1 MHIKMNFR
9 KTSLPIIL
17 LILNILN
24 SCAEPVDSSLPIGP
38 QIPSIDDR
46 ASISI
51 VSWNIQEFPQNGIK
65 TIDRVELIMDSLDA
79 DFYCLQEIMDKGAL
93 QNIVDQ
99 LPQYSVVISDETS
112 YMHLAI
118 VYKQDSFLP
127 LLAES
132 LFEHN
137 DYNFASRPPLLVQ
150 FAYEQDG
157 LTQVLNLIDVH
168 MKCCSDGVERRHD
181 ASTMLHEYLNDKRL
195 AGDSNFVVAGDWNDD
210 IYDNDGSGEYSF
222 EAFLDDPGNFYFVTD
237 SLASTGTASNA
248 SYPSYPSFIDNILIS
263 RSLFDEYSGSKV
275 QTLRLDIVF
284 GDYSSVVSDHRPVLW
299 YYTPN

>member
-1 MHIKMNFR
+1 MNFR
-9 KTSLPIIL
+9 KISFPIIIF
-17 LILNILN
+17 ILNILI

-38 QIPSIDDR
+38 QIPSIDDS

-51 VSWNIQEFPQNGIK
+51 VSWNIQEFPQNGIR
-65 TIDRVELIMDSLDA
+65 TLDRVELIMDSLDA

-118 VYKQDSFLP
+118 VYKQDLFLP
-127 LLAES
+127 QLTDD
-132 LFEHN
+132 LFKN
-137 DYNFASRPPLLVQ
+137 DYDNFARRPPLLVQ
-150 FAYEQDG
+150 FAYEQEG

-168 MKCCSDGVERRHD
+168 MKCCNDGIQKRHD
-181 ASTMLHEYLNDKRL
+181 ASAMLHEYLNDMRL
-195 AGDSNFVVAGDWNDD
+195 VGDSNFVVAGDWNDD

-222 EAFLDDPGNFYFVTD
+222 EAFLDDPENFYFVTD
-237 SLASTGTASNA
+237 SLAATGTASNA

-284 GDYSSVVSDHRPVLW
+284 GDYSSTVSDHRPVLW
-299 YYTPN
+299 SYTPN